1 MGIDRAVS
9 YGVFSRVWGVVAGPV
24 TMVIIAGRFSKE
36 QQGFYYTISSLLALQ
51 VFFELGLMTV
61 IAQFASHEFA
71 RLNWREKGQI
81 EGDPIALSRFIDLL
95 CKAVKWFGVASLLLV
110 IGLIPV
116 GLVFFDQGQ
125 NNPQAFAWR
134 IPWVLAVL
142 GTAMNLFVTPF
153 FAVIMGSGDVVTVN
167 HRQMIGN
174 VIGSCVSWLVMG
186 LHGGLYAVFAVNAGN
201 IIISWSY
208 LLKYKPELLRLV
220 WTGIIHSAERDGAKG
235 SISWWGEVWP
245 MQWKIALSWVSGY
258 FVFQLFNP
266 VLFHYHGAAV
276 AGQMGMSLSA
286 ANALLGICITWINA
300 KNPEFC
306 KLVVKRDWL
315 GLDKS
320 FFRILLQ
327 STTAVTIGAITGWCA
342 IALVQMTHP
351 FGERFL
357 PADQM
362 ALLFTSVVIQNI
374 IYGFATYLRA
384 HKLEPLLAVSIVAA
398 LLQGTAT
405 WYLGSRYSSIG
416 ATGGYLLVSL
426 FFSLPATY
434 FVWRRFSTLCHTS

>member
-1 MGIDRAVS
+1 LLGVDRAVS
-9 YGVFSRVWGVVAGPV
+9 YGVFSRAWGVIAGPI
-24 TMVIIAGRFSKE
+24 TMVIIAGGFSKE

-51 VFFELGLMTV
+51 IFFELGLMTV

-71 RLNWREKGQI
+71 RLNWRGQGEI

-95 CKAVKWFGVASLLLV
+95 CKSVKWFGVASLLLV
-110 IGLIPV
+110 IGLIPT
-116 GLVFFDQGQ
+116 GLVFFDQGHHQ
-125 NNPQAFAWR
+125 DFAWR
-134 IPWVLAVL
+134 IPWILAVL

-153 FAVIMGSGDVVTVN
+153 YAVIMGSGDVVTVN

-174 VIGSCVSWLVMG
+174 IIGTCVSWLVMG

-208 LLKYKPELLRLV
+208 LIRYKPALLRLV
-220 WTGIIHSAERDGAKG
+220 WAGIIRSPEREDGKG
-235 SISWWGEVWP
+235 LVSWWGEVWP

-266 VLFHYHGAAV
+266 VLFHYHGSAV

-286 ANALLGICITWINA
+286 ANALLGVCITWVNA

-306 KLVVKRDWL
+306 RLVVKRDWE
-315 GLDKS
+315 GLEKT

-327 STTAVTIGAITGWCA
+327 STTVVTIGAVVGWSA
-342 IALVQMTHP
+342 IALIQMTHP
-351 FGERFL
+351 LGERFL
-357 PADQM
+357 PAGQM
-362 ALLFTSVVIQNI
+362 ALLLASVVIQNI

-384 HKLEPLLAVSIVAA
+384 HKQEPLLAVSIVAA

-405 WYLGSRYSSIG
+405 WFLGSRYSSLG
-416 ATGGYLLVSL
+416 ATGGYIFVSL

-434 FVWRRFSTLCHTS
+434 FVWRRFNSAYHTN